1 MQIDITAAKKNP
13 DKNYGFCLEYM
24 PDNKLINNPLAS
36 FAGKAEFCGDY
47 YYNDGD
53 VYVKGKIRYKIN
65 YPCDRCSQNV
75 RYNGLADFD
84 DVFYGGDEGDYVF
97 SGCTIDFT
105 KAADDAI
112 MLDIPHKI
120 LCGEDCK
127 GLCPLCGKNLN
138 EGECGCAA
146 ITEENPFG
154 ILKQIINKK

>member
-1 MQIDITAAKKNP
+1 MQIDITAAKKIGQ
-13 DKNYGFCLEYM
+13 KLRLCLEYK

-36 FAGKAEFCGDY
+36 FAGKRNSAAVIIIMTATYMSGE
-47 YYNDGD
+47 NQIQ
-53 VYVKGKIRYKIN
+53 KN

-84 DVFYGGDEGDYVF
+84 DVFYGSGGGDYVI
-97 SGCTIDFT
+97 SGCIIDFT

-127 GLCPLCGKNLN
+127 GYVLY
-138 EGECGCAA
+138 AA
-146 ITEENPFG
+146 KTLTKANADA
-154 ILKQIINKK
+154 LQ